1 MEEQHGQQQPLAT
14 VSQRYVANLK
24 RTEDGVMHLTLGR
37 PYQPGERSVS
47 ARERGVIAPGSVR
60 AMNNATRG
68 ARAVGLALALLVA
81 APSAA
86 QAGWSHRMHWRGL
99 HSSWLTH
106 NGAGAARAVPTG
118 EGPVGV
124 TFDDATRT
132 VYVANV
138 ASNTVSVVD
147 GARCNADRASGC
159 DAPVATLP
167 TGLAP
172 VSAAVDARTLYVSN
186 VDAGTVSVFDVATCN
201 AFVSSGCG
209 AAVAT
214 VDVGGFPLGIAVD
227 PASHT
232 VYVGND
238 ATGSLALING
248 TTCNRM
254 TTTGCAVVAQ
264 AITGEFSGSRSP
276 TRLAH
281 DLRGYRTG
289 PRCLGGGQRARL
301 QRRRDGRL
309 RAPRRHRGR
318 RPRRRHRRVR
328 FLDAHGLRRQRG

>member
-1 MEEQHGQQQPLAT
+1 MQ
-14 VSQRYVANLK
+14 
-24 RTEDGVMHLTLGR
+24 
-37 PYQPGERSVS
+37 
-47 ARERGVIAPGSVR
+47 
-60 AMNNATRG
+60 
-68 ARAVGLALALLVA
+68 
-81 APSAA
+81 
-86 QAGWSHRMHWRGL
+86 WRGL
-99 HSSWLTH
+99 HSSWLMH
-106 NGAGAARAVPTG
+106 HGAGAARAVPTG
-118 EGPVGV
+118 ERPVGL

-172 VSAAVDARTLYVSN
+172 VSAVVHARTLYVAN
-186 VDAGTVSVFDVATCN
+186 VEEGTVSVFDVATCN
-201 AFVSSGCG
+201 AIVSSGCG

-214 VDVGGFPLGIAVD
+214 IDVGGFPLGIAVD

-238 ATGSLALING
+238 ETGALALING
-248 TTCNRM
+248 TTCNR
-254 TTTGCAVVAQ
+254 TNTTGCGVVAQ
-264 AITGEFSGSRSP
+264 AITGEFSSFPFADPGSR
-276 TRLAH
+276 TIYV
-281 DLRGYRTG
+281 GYRTG
-289 PRCLGGGQRARL
+289 PRGHDGGQRAHL

-318 RPRRRHRRVR
+318 RPRRRRGRGRSH
-328 FLDAHGLRRQRG
+328 DAHGLRR